1 MLLDNSPAVV
11 SHRRSLSHPLSE
23 SSSTNANQ
31 VSVTRQARAGKPDG
45 RSSASQSELPVISR
59 PADTAN
65 GKRSIRRNGPLRP
78 FHAAMTCDSS
88 GYSKWQS
95 RVMYFYYKKWQR
107 EPGGEEMGGF
117 TRVLHTGKED
127 ELVEEIP
134 TFVVNPLPPQQQT
147 DYVVLNRPY
156 AFVQWIQQATF
167 PEDYVWMA
175 EPDHLILRPIPN
187 LSVGD
192 MPSAFPFHYIEPAKN
207 KEALHRWFPPEKGP
221 INKIDPIGNSP
232 VIIHKHLLRRLAP
245 LWHNVTLEM
254 KSDPVADKAF
264 GWVLE
269 MYGYATSAALL
280 GIQHTLHRMWMIQ
293 PPWDAEPGDSYLI
306 HYTYG
311 CDFDLNGKMTP
322 GVVGPWH
329 FDKRDFNTAPPRNL
343 SLPPKGAAP
352 SVFKL
357 VSMINDA
364 TWSIPNWRA
373 GAP

>member
-1 MLLDNSPAVV
+1 
-11 SHRRSLSHPLSE
+11 
-23 SSSTNANQ
+23 
-31 VSVTRQARAGKPDG
+31 
-45 RSSASQSELPVISR
+45 
-59 PADTAN
+59 
-65 GKRSIRRNGPLRP
+65 
-78 FHAAMTCDSS
+78 
-88 GYSKWQS
+88 
-95 RVMYFYYKKWQR
+95 MYFYYKKWQR

-127 ELVEEIP
+127 ELMGEIP

-232 VIIHKHLLRRLAP
+232 VIIHKGQLRRLAP

-254 KSDPVADKAF
+254 KADPVADKAF

-293 PPWDAEPGDSYLI
+293 PPWDTEPGDSYLI

-311 CDFDLNGKMTP
+311 CDFALNGTMTP

-373 GAP
+373 GAL